1 MFTELGAVPGRVV
14 FAAIEGVAVTHHTGG
29 RVISGDGQGAAQRC
43 GDRLGKTCGHTAADH
58 IDSADAQT
66 GEPVERRDGKRA
78 ALGQRTGIAGRAID
92 EAGFVDGQF
101 TALDGQAVEGDR
113 VIDRRR
119 DDRGRDVRWRDNRR
133 RDVRWRDDR
142 RRDVR

>member
-1 MFTELGAVPGRVV
+1 MFTELGTVPGRVV

-43 GDRLGKTCGHTAADH
+43 GDRLGKTCSHTAADH
-58 IDSADAQT
+58 IYSADAQT
-66 GEPVERRDGKRA
+66 REPIERRDGKRA

-101 TALDGQAVEGDR
+101 TALDGQALEGDR
-113 VIDRRR
+113 VIDWGGDVQWRDDWRR
-119 DDRGRDVRWRDNRR
+119 DDWRRSTR
-133 RDVRWRDDR
+133 AA
-142 RRDVR
+142 